1 MTKKAIFIILGL
13 VSIGL
18 LSACHSVNQSKGSS
32 TISSDSTSSTTSIS
46 TTSTSSSTSSQSS
59 SSSQASSN
67 QWEIIPINMKIDDL
81 MQGNY
86 DSILGTWQNA
96 QGDSL
101 IFNSKG
107 LVTEDRALLGRGKIM
122 DGVFETGYVDAKIGD
137 VTLLMVPGGTQ
148 LSATYLTTGTDT
160 SDSTRD
166 RMIVISPA
174 SADSMEVYYRLSQS
188 ADSGIDPLKNT
199 ETGVQLESGPKTI
212 EYANAILGENNWHV
226 IEGNYTRTESIP
238 YNVIEGDDD
247 SRYTVYQNGI
257 IINANY
263 QIVYQP

>member
-1 MTKKAIFIILGL
+1 MSKRILCIILGVITVFVL
-13 VSIGL
+13 P
-18 LSACHSVNQSKGSS
+18 ACNSNKTSTTSSNTTSS
-32 TISSDSTSSTTSIS
+32 TSQFSSTSTSSTSQKDILPISID
-46 TTSTSSSTSSQSS
+46 
-59 SSSQASSN
+59 
-67 QWEIIPINMKIDDL
+67 IDAL

-86 DSILGTWQNA
+86 DSILGTWQNT

-101 IFNSKG
+101 TFNSKG

-122 DGVFETGYVDAKIGD
+122 DGVLETGYVDAKIGD

-199 ETGVQLESGPKTI
+199 ETGIQLESGPKTI

-238 YNVIEGDDD
+238 YNVIEGNDE
-247 SRYTVYQNGI
+247 SLYTVYQNGV

>member
-1 MTKKAIFIILGL
+1 MSKRILCIILGMIT
-13 VSIGL
+13 VFL
-18 LSACHSVNQSKGSS
+18 LPACYASKTSTTSSNTASS
-32 TISSDSTSSTTSIS
+32 TSQSSSTSTSST
-46 TTSTSSSTSSQSS
+46 SQKG
-59 SSSQASSN
+59 
-67 QWEIIPINMKIDDL
+67 ILPILMDIDAL

-107 LVTEDRALLGRGKIM
+107 LVTEDRSLLGRGKIM

-148 LSATYLTTGTDT
+148 LSATYQTTGTDT

-212 EYANAILGENNWHV
+212 EYANAILGENNWQV

-238 YNVIEGDDD
+238 YNTIEGDDD
-247 SRYTVYQNGI
+247 SLYTIYQNGVI
-257 IINANY
+257 VNTDY

>member
-1 MTKKAIFIILGL
+1 MSKRILCIILGVITVFVL
-13 VSIGL
+13 P
-18 LSACHSVNQSKGSS
+18 ACNANKTSLTSLNTTSS
-32 TISSDSTSSTTSIS
+32 TSQFSSTSTSSTSHKDILPISID
-46 TTSTSSSTSSQSS
+46 
-59 SSSQASSN
+59 
-67 QWEIIPINMKIDDL
+67 IDAL

-86 DSILGTWQNA
+86 DSILGTWQNT

-107 LVTEDRALLGRGKIM
+107 LVTEGRALLGRGKIM
-122 DGVFETGYVDAKIGD
+122 DGVFETGYVDAKIGN

-166 RMIVISPA
+166 RMIVISLA
-174 SADSMEVYYRLSQS
+174 SPDSMEVYYRLSQS

-199 ETGVQLESGPKTI
+199 ETGIQLESGPKTI

-238 YNVIEGDDD
+238 FNVIEGNDE
-247 SRYTVYQNGI
+247 SLYTVYQNGV